1 MKCLIGFIS
10 VDNIE
15 WVCNICYND
24 VKINKVL
31 VLVVVN
37 GMVFFFKF

>member
-15 WVCNICYND
+15 WVCNIGYNNIK
-24 VKINKVL
+24 VNIVL

-37 GMVFFFKF
+37 GMGFFFKF